1 MTLPAPYKILLA
13 TGNTRDRKALSAS
26 LTDAQLPFEIDHA
39 ESGPTALENL
49 SNHYYDCAVIDTN
62 LPGGSGVGVLRQL
75 RDQGVATPVI
85 MISKT
90 HGDKTVAEML
100 RVGAEDC
107 LTQDEAAAGQLVRSL
122 WQAVRLYRAERNSV
136 DAQIKLSHQSLYDD
150 LTGLAN
156 RALFLDRLE
165 QAIAVAKRDDRQVAL
180 LIMDLNRFRDINR
193 TLSHAAG
200 DQLLQA
206 VAARLREGRRE
217 SDTLARLGGDEFA
230 QLQPTGATLA
240 GAINA
245 AQRIIETL
253 ATPIAVHGH
262 NLAIGISIGI
272 ALFPTHGTDSA
283 TLLRRADIAMYAA
296 KRDNR
301 GYAVYAGEDDPKSL
315 LQLSL
320 AADLRRAVEDDEM
333 ILHYQPKVVMGGSR
347 LCGVE
352 SLVRWQHPEL
362 GIIAPDVFIP
372 LAEQSGVIE
381 PLTRWVLDH
390 ALKQQREWREQG
402 YRIPVSVNLCPT
414 TLHDTSFP
422 DTVATLLERWAAP
435 SHALSLEI
443 TETAIMSDVARA
455 TETASRLNGMG
466 VHISIDDFGTGYT
479 SFAYIR
485 KLPINEIKVDK
496 SFVLNMSTVP
506 DDEVIVR
513 SIVTLGLNLGIDV
526 VAEGVED
533 DATWDLLAA
542 LDCTQ
547 AQGYFISPPVAAE
560 NLRAWLANSPWAGG
574 VKGAAA

>member
-1 MTLPAPYKILLA
+1 MTLPAPYKVFLA
-13 TGNTRDRKALSAS
+13 TGNIDDRKILSAS

-39 ESGPTALENL
+39 ESCPTALQSL

-62 LPGGSGVGVLRQL
+62 LPDGNGVGVLRQL
-75 RDQGVATPVI
+75 RDQGVPTPVI

-107 LTQDEAAAGQLVRSL
+107 LTQDEAASGQLVRSL

-136 DAQIKLSHQSLYDD
+136 DAQIKLSRQSLYDD

-180 LIMDLNRFRDINR
+180 LVMDLNRFRDINR

-206 VAARLREGRRE
+206 VAARLRDGRRE

-230 QLQPTGATLA
+230 QLQPTGAALA

-253 ATPIAVHGH
+253 ATPITVHGH

-272 ALFPTHGTDSA
+272 ALYPTHGTDAA
-283 TLLRRADIAMYAA
+283 TLLRRADVAMYAA

-301 GYAVYAGEDDPKSL
+301 GYAVYAGEDDPESL

-333 ILHYQPKVVMGGSR
+333 VLHYQPKVVMGGSR

-352 SLVRWQHPEL
+352 SLVRWQHPER
-362 GIIAPDVFIP
+362 GMIAPDVFIP
-372 LAEQSGVIE
+372 LA
-381 PLTRWVLDH
+381 
-390 ALKQQREWREQG
+390 
-402 YRIPVSVNLCPT
+402 
-414 TLHDTSFP
+414 
-422 DTVATLLERWAAP
+422 
-435 SHALSLEI
+435 
-443 TETAIMSDVARA
+443 
-455 TETASRLNGMG
+455 
-466 VHISIDDFGTGYT
+466 
-479 SFAYIR
+479 
-485 KLPINEIKVDK
+485 
-496 SFVLNMSTVP
+496 
-506 DDEVIVR
+506 
-513 SIVTLGLNLGIDV
+513 
-526 VAEGVED
+526 
-533 DATWDLLAA
+533 
-542 LDCTQ
+542 
-547 AQGYFISPPVAAE
+547 
-560 NLRAWLANSPWAGG
+560 
-574 VKGAAA
+574 

>member
-1 MTLPAPYKILLA
+1 M
-13 TGNTRDRKALSAS
+13 
-26 LTDAQLPFEIDHA
+26 
-39 ESGPTALENL
+39 
-49 SNHYYDCAVIDTN
+49 
-62 LPGGSGVGVLRQL
+62 
-75 RDQGVATPVI
+75 
-85 MISKT
+85 
-90 HGDKTVAEML
+90 
-100 RVGAEDC
+100 
-107 LTQDEAAAGQLVRSL
+107 
-122 WQAVRLYRAERNSV
+122 
-136 DAQIKLSHQSLYDD
+136 
-150 LTGLAN
+150 
-156 RALFLDRLE
+156 
-165 QAIAVAKRDDRQVAL
+165 
-180 LIMDLNRFRDINR
+180 
-193 TLSHAAG
+193 
-200 DQLLQA
+200 
-206 VAARLREGRRE
+206 AARLREGRRE

-262 NLAIGISIGI
+262 NLAIGISIVI

-333 ILHYQPKVVMGGSR
+333 ILHYQPKVVMGGSQ

-362 GIIAPDVFIP
+362 GMIAPDVFIP

-422 DTVATLLERWAAP
+422 DTVANLLERWAAP

-513 SIVTLGLNLGIDV
+513 SIVTLGLNLGVDV

-533 DATWDLLAA
+533 DTTWDLLAA

-547 AQGYFISPPVAAE
+547 AQGYFISPPIAAE
-560 NLRAWLANSPWAGG
+560 NLRAWLANSPRAGG

>member
-1 MTLPAPYKILLA
+1 MTLPAPYKVLLA
-13 TGNTRDRKALSAS
+13 TGNIDDRKILSAS
-26 LTDAQLPFEIDHA
+26 LTDAQLPFEIDYA
-39 ESGPTALENL
+39 ESCPTALQSL

-62 LPGGSGVGVLRQL
+62 LPDGNGVGVLRQL
-75 RDQGVATPVI
+75 RDQGVPTPVI

-136 DAQIKLSHQSLYDD
+136 DAQIKLSRQSLYDD

-180 LIMDLNRFRDINR
+180 LVMDLNRFRDINR

-230 QLQPTGATLA
+230 QLQPTGAALA

-253 ATPIAVHGH
+253 ATPITVHGH

-272 ALFPTHGTDSA
+272 ALYPTHGTDAA
-283 TLLRRADIAMYAA
+283 TLLRRADVAMYAA

-301 GYAVYAGEDDPKSL
+301 GYAVYAGEDDPESL

-347 LCGVE
+347 MCGVE
-352 SLVRWQHPEL
+352 SLVRWQHPER
-362 GIIAPDVFIP
+362 GMIAPDVFIP

-381 PLTRWVLDH
+381 PLTRWVLDR
-390 ALKQQREWREQG
+390 ALRQQREWREQG

-422 DTVATLLERWAAP
+422 DMVANLLERWAAP

-466 VHISIDDFGTGYT
+466 VRISIDDFGTGYT

-496 SFVLNMSTVP
+496 SFVLNMSSIP

-513 SIVTLGLNLGIDV
+513 SIVTLGRNLGVDV

-533 DATWDLLAA
+533 DETWKLLAT

-574 VKGAAA
+574 LKGAAA